1 VELAVKQISGGLKGI
16 PPLETTFNTIFFSLQ
31 SKIPMSSSQSSQ
43 FPPKSIVKN
52 KSYEGVE
59 ALRQIASTS
68 LFLDNEQKA
77 NGQTIPTIQEPD
89 EGRNLPLEV

>member
-1 VELAVKQISGGLKGI
+1 MKLIASRQFVMLQ
-16 PPLETTFNTIFFSLQ
+16 TYFQ

-68 LFLDNEQKA
+68 LFLDNEQKV
-77 NGQTIPTIQEPD
+77 NGQTIPTILEPE
-89 EGRNLPLEV
+89 EGMLNEICLSSPIFIYDAF

>member
-1 VELAVKQISGGLKGI
+1 
-16 PPLETTFNTIFFSLQ
+16 
-31 SKIPMSSSQSSQ
+31 MSSSQSSQ

-77 NGQTIPTIQEPD
+77 NGQTIPTIKEPE
-89 EGRNLPLEV
+89 EGELQRNGLSHKYFCGTFEVHKSFNSVKI

>member
-1 VELAVKQISGGLKGI
+1 
-16 PPLETTFNTIFFSLQ
+16 
-31 SKIPMSSSQSSQ
+31 MSSSHSSQ

-68 LFLDNEQKA
+68 LFLDNEQRV
-77 NGQTIPTIQEPD
+77 NNNIPIINEPEPGID
-89 EGRNLPLEV
+89 NCEFMLCGNI

>member
-1 VELAVKQISGGLKGI
+1 
-16 PPLETTFNTIFFSLQ
+16 
-31 SKIPMSSSQSSQ
+31 MSSSQSSQ

-59 ALRQIASTS
+59 ALRQVASTS

-77 NGQTIPTIQEPD
+77 NGQTIPTIKEPD
-89 EGRNLPLEV
+89 EGELVNQSCTILQQSNNFVWSESRVTALLQIVLSTL